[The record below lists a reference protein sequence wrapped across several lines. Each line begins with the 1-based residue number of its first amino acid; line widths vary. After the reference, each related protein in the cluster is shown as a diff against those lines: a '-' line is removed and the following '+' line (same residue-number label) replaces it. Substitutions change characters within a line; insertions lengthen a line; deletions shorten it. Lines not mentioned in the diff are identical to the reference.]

1 METKT
6 YLLKTKFDE
15 VKNEL
20 VQVDPNT
27 LTIQFKIMDKYSLI
41 EIIGTKKGFTV
52 EEFKHQ
58 IICNKEQMIK
68 ILPNINDQVEFADKP
83 YNKDRVLI
91 DQNIGV
97 IFEEDQIKE
106 PIMGL
111 HGQLDLEDL
120 ISEKEGS

>member
-1 METKT
+1 METRT
-6 YLLKTKFDE
+6 YLLKTKFDAD
-15 VKNEL
+15 KKEL
-20 VQVDPNT
+20 IQVDPNS
-27 LTIQFKIMDKYSLI
+27 LTIQFKIMDKYTLI
-41 EIIGTKKGFTV
+41 EIIGKLKGRTT
-52 EEFKHQ
+52 EEFTHQ

-68 ILPNINDQVEFADKP
+68 ILPNINDQVKFADKP

-120 ISEKEGS
+120 ISEKVGS

>member
-15 VKNEL
+15 NKKEL
-20 VQVDPNT
+20 VQVDPNS

-97 IFEEDQIKE
+97 IFEKV
-106 PIMGL
+106 
-111 HGQLDLEDL
+111 
-120 ISEKEGS
+120 GS